1 VLGPENSSTYSI
13 EYRSDF
19 SDPAASHLAAPP
31 SPCPKGHVGQV
42 PSRSLPTRFK
52 TVILAAIIM
61 GQFPLTLSRFIAQKQ
76 AAHPGAAGELVDLLG
91 QIGLIG
97 KLIAQDLRRA
107 GLIDV
112 LGMTGEV
119 NVQGETVKKLDEMAN
134 ETFLKAFHQS
144 ELVCALASEEME
156 KPVLLP
162 ENWPQAKYMLLFDP
176 LDGSS
181 NTDCNMPL
189 GAIFSI
195 VKSMHKDRMPTMDDL
210 VRNGT
215 DQVAAGY
222 LFYGSSTMLVYTV
235 GQGVH
240 GFTLDPG
247 IGEYLLSHE
256 QIRIPA
262 RGKVYSVN
270 EGNCHKWSG
279 GTQNYFDY
287 LKMKDAAMGRPYSG
301 RYSGCLVADVHRI
314 LLGGG
319 IYLYPGELDKPDGK
333 LRLLYEANPLAWIVE
348 QAGGKAST
356 GTMRILDV
364 EAKQLHQRVPL
375 IIGSANDVQDAE
387 EFIQGRREL

>member
-1 VLGPENSSTYSI
+1 
-13 EYRSDF
+13 
-19 SDPAASHLAAPP
+19 
-31 SPCPKGHVGQV
+31 
-42 PSRSLPTRFK
+42 
-52 TVILAAIIM
+52 M
-61 GQFPLTLSRFIAQKQ
+61 GQFPLTLSRFILQKQ
-76 AAHPGAAGELVDLLG
+76 TFPGGTGELSSILDQV
-91 QIGLIG
+91 GLVG

-107 GLIDV
+107 GLINI
-112 LGMTGEV
+112 LGASGEV
-119 NVQGETVKKLDEMAN
+119 NVQGETVKKLDEIAN
-134 ETFLKAFHQS
+134 ETFLKAFRQS
-144 ELVCALASEEME
+144 GLACAIASEEME

-189 GAIFSI
+189 GAIFS
-195 VKSMHKDRMPTMDDL
+195 VLKCERNDRMPTEDEL
-210 VRNGT
+210 VRRGT
-215 DQVAAGY
+215 EQVAAGY

-240 GFTLDPG
+240 GFTLEPG

-256 QIRIPA
+256 QIRLPA
-262 RGKVYSVN
+262 RGKVYGVN
-270 EGNCHKWSG
+270 EGNYHKWTSG
-279 GTQNYFDY
+279 TKKYVDS
-287 LKMKDAAMGRPYSG
+287 LKIQDKATGRPYSV

-319 IYLYPGELDKPDGK
+319 IYLYPGEVDKPNGK

-348 QAGGKAST
+348 QAGGRAST

-375 IIGSANDVQDAE
+375 MIGSADDVRDAE
-387 EFIQGRREL
+387 QHIQGQA